1 MIKQIKWTA
10 LITALLLTLS
20 ACGGAGENLSTADLV
35 STVAAQTAES
45 MLTQTVMAGGS
56 LSTPTPLPILTETP
70 VPTATDTGAVPTNAM
85 AVDPTGEDS
94 ATEIAATPGII
105 IPTATDVPNGG
116 GSSTGCVWAAAYNGE
131 DPPYDGSQFRVE
143 RTGIEKTWYVT
154 NTSRDAAGNGC
165 AWTRSGVY
173 LRWVGTYRYDTKRVN
188 WSTMSQADKATYN
201 YVNDFGANI
210 TEFLDVAS
218 VPYLTKVPITVTMK
232 MPRDPG
238 YYLIEWLIYGPDGNP
253 IFVDGGA
260 LWIEL
265 HVFSPDG

>member
-10 LITALLLTLS
+10 LIIALLLTLS

-70 VPTATDTGAVPTNAM
+70 VPAATDTDAVPTNAM

-94 ATEIAATPGII
+94 ATDGAATPGIV
-105 IPTATDVPNGG
+105 IPTSTDVPNSGG
-116 GSSTGCVWAAAYNGE
+116 GACDWTAHFNSE
-131 DPPYDGSQFRVE
+131 DPPYDGSAFRFE

-165 AWTRSGVY
+165 AWTRTGVI
-173 LRWVGTYRYDTKRVN
+173 LRWVGSYRSDKKMN
-188 WSTMSQADKATYN
+188 WSAMSQADKAPYK
-201 YVNDFGANI
+201 YVNDFGASQA
-210 TEFLDVAS
+210 EFIEDAS
-218 VPYLTKVPITVTMK
+218 VPYLGKVPITVTLK
-232 MPRDPG
+232 MPFDPG
-238 YYLIEWLIYGPDGNP
+238 YYLIEWLIYGPDGDP
-253 IFVDGGA
+253 IFVNGGA

-265 HVFSPDG
+265 KVFGPDG